1 MTSPHGDIIGNG
13 ASVLNFGEVI
23 HIGLVLLGALA
34 VIAVFRR
41 HFRSTNETNR
51 TGMSASQRRFR
62 KIERAQVIAVIMALA
77 AIPGGILFNLI
88 GLDTLVL
95 AMGGLMLMGG
105 AVFGILQF
113 AKAFVD
119 VEGPDGEGRWL

>member
-1 MTSPHGDIIGNG
+1 MLS
-13 ASVLNFGEVI
+13 FGEVI

-34 VIAVFRR
+34 VIAVIRR
-41 HFRSTNETNR
+41 HFQWTNETSR

-62 KIERAQVIAVIMALA
+62 KIERAQAIAVIMSLI
-77 AIPGGILFNLI
+77 AIPGGILFNLT

-95 AMGGLMLMGG
+95 TMVGLMLMGG

-119 VEGPDGEGRWL
+119 VEGPDGKAPWL